1 MKRSL
6 LDILACPIDKH
17 YPLDLIELNSKD
29 DEVVEGVLLCSECN
43 RFYPIIDEIP
53 VMLPDDLRKQNEDLE
68 FLAKWEKKLPEDV
81 VYNGRPNHLERK

>member
-17 YPLDLIELNSKD
+17 YPLDLIELESKG
-29 DEVVEGVLLCSECN
+29 EVISTGVLLCSECR

-53 VMLPDDLRKQNEDLE
+53 IMLPDDLRKQKEDTE
-68 FLAKWEKKLPEDV
+68 FLTKWAAKLPEAV
-81 VYNGRPNHLERK
+81 VYHGKPSHLEK